1 MKAKPTIVAHF
12 EIPFYRYL
20 SSQAVLEQPAPTF
33 VGDQDFMH
41 RLYRM
46 MLLTRLFDK
55 KAVALQR
62 TGQLGTYPPNI
73 GQEAIGVGIGAAM
86 QPNDIFCPYY
96 REYGAMLWRGVK
108 MEEILLYWG
117 GDERGSHFEH
127 CPRDFPICVPIAS
140 QTLHAAGAAFA
151 LQYRNEK
158 QAVVTVVGDGG
169 TSRGD
174 FYESMNV
181 AGVWNLPIVFVI
193 NNNQWAIS
201 VPRSKQT
208 KAQTL
213 AQKAIAAGI
222 DGLQVDGNDIVAMT
236 EAVMQATQKA
246 REGGGPTVIE
256 ALSYR
261 MGDHTT
267 ADDAS
272 RYRPEQELRTHAA
285 EDPIM
290 RLKQYMIAQ
299 NFWDESQDI
308 ALTTQIQAEVE
319 TAVTQFLQIAP
330 PKPESMFDYL
340 YEQLP
345 EQYQAQRGSVIS
357 GSNV

>member
-1 MKAKPTIVAHF
+1 MGV
-12 EIPFYRYL
+12 
-20 SSQAVLEQPAPTF
+20 
-33 VGDQDFMH
+33 
-41 RLYRM
+41 
-46 MLLTRLFDK
+46 
-55 KAVALQR
+55 
-62 TGQLGTYPPNI
+62 PP
-73 GQEAIGVGIGAAM
+73 
-86 QPNDIFCPYY
+86 
-96 REYGAMLWRGVK
+96 
-108 MEEILLYWG
+108 
-117 GDERGSHFEH
+117 
-127 CPRDFPICVPIAS
+127 
-140 QTLHAAGAAFA
+140 
-151 LQYRNEK
+151 
-158 QAVVTVVGDGG
+158 
-169 TSRGD
+169 RGD

-272 RYRPEQELRTHAA
+272 RYRPEQELRNMQHRI
-285 EDPIM
+285 P
-290 RLKQYMIAQ
+290 LC
-299 NFWDESQDI
+299 
-308 ALTTQIQAEVE
+308 V
-319 TAVTQFLQIAP
+319 
-330 PKPESMFDYL
+330 
-340 YEQLP
+340 
-345 EQYQAQRGSVIS
+345 
-357 GSNV
+357 